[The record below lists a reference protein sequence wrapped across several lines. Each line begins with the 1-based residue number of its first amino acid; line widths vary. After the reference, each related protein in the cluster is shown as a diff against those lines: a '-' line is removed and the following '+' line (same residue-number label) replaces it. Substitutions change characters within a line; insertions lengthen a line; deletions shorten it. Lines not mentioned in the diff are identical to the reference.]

1 MTLYV
6 TVTTITYHDKSVI
19 PVTDWLYMSQ
29 SQVTQL
35 HDTENVGEY

>member
-6 TVTTITYHDKSVI
+6 TVTTVTHHDKSVI
-19 PVTDWLYMSQ
+19 PVTDWLYMLQ

-35 HDTENVGEY
+35 YNIENVGEY